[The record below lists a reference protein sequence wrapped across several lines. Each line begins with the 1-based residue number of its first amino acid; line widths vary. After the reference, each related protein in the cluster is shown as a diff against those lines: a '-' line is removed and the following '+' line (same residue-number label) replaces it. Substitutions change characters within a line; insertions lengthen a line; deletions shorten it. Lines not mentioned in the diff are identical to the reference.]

1 MTRSELI
8 AKDLLKIKAVFFRP
22 NEPFTWASGIK
33 SPIYCD
39 NRLTLTDVAVRTD
52 VENGLA
58 ELVKEEYPE
67 AEVLM
72 GTSTAGIAHAAI
84 TAQILGM
91 PMGYVRTGSKDHGR
105 KNQIEGKLEKGQK
118 VVVVEDLISTA
129 GSCVDVVNVLR
140 EAGAEEIYADAF
152 TGTKKHRPQLDKL
165 LKVIQNGDKVV
176 VTKLDRIARSATQ
189 GIALIDMMLDK
200 GVTVHI
206 LNMGIMD
213 NTPTGRLIRTIML
226 AFAEFERDM
235 IVERTQ
241 EGKAIAKQ
249 KDDFKEGRPRIS
261 KIKIDHA
268 LSLLDEGYSYK
279 QVERMTG
286 ISTATLARRKR
297 ERLLEEDS

>member
-1 MTRSELI
+1 MVYGYCRVSTKGQ
-8 AKDLLKIKAVFFRP
+8 AKDGNSIEAQEAAV
-22 NEPFTWASGIK
+22 
-33 SPIYCD
+33 
-39 NRLTLTDVAVRTD
+39 
-52 VENGLA
+52 
-58 ELVKEEYPE
+58 
-67 AEVLM
+67 
-72 GTSTAGIAHAAI
+72 
-84 TAQILGM
+84 
-91 PMGYVRTGSKDHGR
+91 
-105 KNQIEGKLEKGQK
+105 
-118 VVVVEDLISTA
+118 
-129 GSCVDVVNVLR
+129 R

-165 LKVIQNGDKVV
+165 LKVIQNGDK
-176 VTKLDRIARSATQ
+176 
-189 GIALIDMMLDK
+189 
-200 GVTVHI
+200 
-206 LNMGIMD
+206 
-213 NTPTGRLIRTIML
+213 PTGRLIRTIML